1 MAKLKLGVDVGGTF
15 TDVVGI
21 NEDGKV
27 YFAKTP
33 STPEDQS
40 IGVLNGIRAL
50 LEELGVAPD
59 CVTGVAHGTTVATNT
74 LLERNGAVTALITT
88 KGFRDLS
95 CLIINGMGDAA
106 SGLISM
112 FVVSPAFLFTVKE
125 RRNVV
130 KFLKKLDHIVEFV
143 VGNLAGILL
152 IVMMIMVNLTIFSR
166 WVFNINMHGY
176 EELPT
181 ILFIVFV
188 WLGVI
193 LVVRDD
199 NMLKVDFFLNLCKT
213 EKSKEALH
221 LFSLIISTIICG
233 LFMPLTFNLMMT
245 HIERNTVSPA
255 VGFSMWWVYA
265 SVFLGAL
272 GMMVYYV
279 VNVCKSIR
287 RLRTL

>member
-1 MAKLKLGVDVGGTF
+1 
-15 TDVVGI
+15 
-21 NEDGKV
+21 
-27 YFAKTP
+27 
-33 STPEDQS
+33 
-40 IGVLNGIRAL
+40 
-50 LEELGVAPD
+50 
-59 CVTGVAHGTTVATNT
+59 
-74 LLERNGAVTALITT
+74 
-88 KGFRDLS
+88 
-95 CLIINGMGDAA
+95 MGDAA

-112 FVVSPAFLFTVKE
+112 FVVSPAFFVTVKE

-233 LFMPLTFNLMMT
+233 LFMPLTF
-245 HIERNTVSPA
+245 ERKTVSPA

>member
-1 MAKLKLGVDVGGTF
+1 MEKNYT
-15 TDVVGI
+15 
-21 NEDGKV
+21 
-27 YFAKTP
+27 
-33 STPEDQS
+33 
-40 IGVLNGIRAL
+40 IRY
-50 LEELGVAPD
+50 
-59 CVTGVAHGTTVATNT
+59 
-74 LLERNGAVTALITT
+74 
-88 KGFRDLS
+88 LS

-213 EKSKEALH
+213 EKSKGKR
-221 LFSLIISTIICG
+221 SIPST
-233 LFMPLTFNLMMT
+233 L
-245 HIERNTVSPA
+245 
-255 VGFSMWWVYA
+255 
-265 SVFLGAL
+265 
-272 GMMVYYV
+272 
-279 VNVCKSIR
+279 
-287 RLRTL
+287 

>member
-1 MAKLKLGVDVGGTF
+1 
-15 TDVVGI
+15 
-21 NEDGKV
+21 
-27 YFAKTP
+27 
-33 STPEDQS
+33 
-40 IGVLNGIRAL
+40 
-50 LEELGVAPD
+50 
-59 CVTGVAHGTTVATNT
+59 
-74 LLERNGAVTALITT
+74 
-88 KGFRDLS
+88 
-95 CLIINGMGDAA
+95 MGDAA

-112 FVVSPAFLFTVKE
+112 FVVSPAFLVTVKE

-199 NMLKVDFFLNLCKT
+199 NMLKVDFFLNLCDIYRYT
-213 EKSKEALH
+213 YP
-221 LFSLIISTIICG
+221 LFYITCKLLVTQELLRILQHFLFQYIC
-233 LFMPLTFNLMMT
+233 
-245 HIERNTVSPA
+245 
-255 VGFSMWWVYA
+255 
-265 SVFLGAL
+265 
-272 GMMVYYV
+272 
-279 VNVCKSIR
+279 
-287 RLRTL
+287 

>member
-1 MAKLKLGVDVGGTF
+1 
-15 TDVVGI
+15 
-21 NEDGKV
+21 
-27 YFAKTP
+27 
-33 STPEDQS
+33 
-40 IGVLNGIRAL
+40 
-50 LEELGVAPD
+50 
-59 CVTGVAHGTTVATNT
+59 
-74 LLERNGAVTALITT
+74 
-88 KGFRDLS
+88 
-95 CLIINGMGDAA
+95 
-106 SGLISM
+106 M
-112 FVVSPAFLFTVKE
+112 FVVSPAFFVTVKE

>member
-1 MAKLKLGVDVGGTF
+1 
-15 TDVVGI
+15 
-21 NEDGKV
+21 
-27 YFAKTP
+27 
-33 STPEDQS
+33 
-40 IGVLNGIRAL
+40 
-50 LEELGVAPD
+50 
-59 CVTGVAHGTTVATNT
+59 
-74 LLERNGAVTALITT
+74 
-88 KGFRDLS
+88 
-95 CLIINGMGDAA
+95 MGDAA
-106 SGLISM
+106 SGLIFYVCSI
-112 FVVSPAFLFTVKE
+112 PCFLFTVKREEE
-125 RRNVV
+125 RGEI
-130 KFLKKLDHIVEFV
+130 FKKIRIIIVEFV

-272 GMMVYYV
+272 G
-279 VNVCKSIR
+279 
-287 RLRTL
+287 

>member
-1 MAKLKLGVDVGGTF
+1 
-15 TDVVGI
+15 
-21 NEDGKV
+21 
-27 YFAKTP
+27 
-33 STPEDQS
+33 
-40 IGVLNGIRAL
+40 
-50 LEELGVAPD
+50 
-59 CVTGVAHGTTVATNT
+59 
-74 LLERNGAVTALITT
+74 
-88 KGFRDLS
+88 
-95 CLIINGMGDAA
+95 MGDAA

-199 NMLKVDFFLNLCKT
+199 NMLKVYFFLNLCKT
-213 EKSKEALH
+213 EKSK
-221 LFSLIISTIICG
+221 
-233 LFMPLTFNLMMT
+233 
-245 HIERNTVSPA
+245 
-255 VGFSMWWVYA
+255 
-265 SVFLGAL
+265 
-272 GMMVYYV
+272 
-279 VNVCKSIR
+279 
-287 RLRTL
+287 

>member
-1 MAKLKLGVDVGGTF
+1 MEKNYT
-15 TDVVGI
+15 
-21 NEDGKV
+21 
-27 YFAKTP
+27 
-33 STPEDQS
+33 
-40 IGVLNGIRAL
+40 IRY
-50 LEELGVAPD
+50 
-59 CVTGVAHGTTVATNT
+59 
-74 LLERNGAVTALITT
+74 
-88 KGFRDLS
+88 LS

-112 FVVSPAFLFTVKE
+112 YVVSPAFFVTVIE

-245 HIERNTVSPA
+245 HIERKTVSPA